1 MTNDSSKTGIVFLV
15 GSGPGDPDLITVKGA
30 RLLEACDA
38 VVYDA
43 LAPDEL
49 VVSLPQRVEKRYVG
63 KKAGQH
69 SLPQDQINELL
80 VALAREGKKVVRLK
94 GGDPFVFGRGGEEAE
109 FLKEHG
115 IPFEIVP
122 GITAGVAGPAYAG
135 IPTTDRR
142 KASFVMFLTG
152 HKASDKELSSVPWDW
167 VGRAKNGTLVV
178 YMGVSELG
186 DIVAALRKAGMDE
199 ATPAAAIERGTYPT
213 QRVIPATVAT
223 LQAEVKRAGL
233 KPPSL
238 FVFGDTVELHDVLSW
253 MDTKPLF
260 GLRVL
265 VARPSDQAGW
275 VYRDLRD
282 LGAEVLPYP
291 TIATEEVNDP
301 AAWESLSNI
310 SGDNRWLLFTSENG
324 VRFFLNLWRNHKEDV
339 RGLASFKIA
348 AVGFGTARALKRYNL
363 SPDFMPTKATTAE
376 LARQMTDNL
385 PMKGATVVRVRG
397 NLGDNRV
404 EDILRQAE
412 ATVIPVPVYRT
423 FNPTWTPEAKEKLFA
438 YPPDVIMLTSGST
451 VSGLVGNLTSEE
463 LKTLCEGAVVQSIGP
478 STSETIKSHGI
489 PVSLEAE
496 THSIPSMIEDLVVNH
511 RRKSLKRSP

>member
-1 MTNDSSKTGIVFLV
+1 VINDRPTIGIVYLV

-30 RLLEACDA
+30 RLLESCDV

-49 VVSLPQRVEKRYVG
+49 VISLPRTVEKRYVG

-80 VALAREGKKVVRLK
+80 VALARDRKNVVRLK
-94 GGDPFVFGRGGEEAE
+94 GGDPFVFGRGSEEAE
-109 FLKEHG
+109 YLKKHG
-115 IPFEIVP
+115 VPFEIVP

-135 IPTTDRR
+135 IPATDRR
-142 KASFVMFLTG
+142 RASFVMFLTG

-186 DIVAALRKAGMDE
+186 NIVTSLREAGMDD

-213 QRVIPATVAT
+213 QRVIRATMAT
-223 LQAEVKRAGL
+223 LQTEVERAGL

-238 FVFGDTVELHDVLSW
+238 FVFGDTVKLGDVLSW
-253 MDTKPLF
+253 MDRKPLF

-291 TIATEEVNDP
+291 TIATEPVDDP
-301 AAWESLSNI
+301 LAWEGVTTI
-310 SGDNRWLLFTSENG
+310 TGDNRWLLFTSENG
-324 VRFFLNLWRNHKEDV
+324 VRYFMNLWRDHEIDA
-339 RGLASFKIA
+339 RGLADYKIA
-348 AVGFGTARALKRYNL
+348 AVGFGTARALKAFNL
-363 SPDFMPTKATTAE
+363 TPDFMPTKATTSAHE
-376 LARQMTDNL
+376 
-385 PMKGATVVRVRG
+385 
-397 NLGDNRV
+397 
-404 EDILRQAE
+404 
-412 ATVIPVPVYRT
+412 
-423 FNPTWTPEAKEKLFA
+423 
-438 YPPDVIMLTSGST
+438 
-451 VSGLVGNLTSEE
+451 
-463 LKTLCEGAVVQSIGP
+463 
-478 STSETIKSHGI
+478 
-489 PVSLEAE
+489 
-496 THSIPSMIEDLVVNH
+496 
-511 RRKSLKRSP
+511 